1 MTSPAPPSPGPL
13 EHPLPAGMRD
23 QLPEEAHARR
33 ALARSVLRCA
43 ELRGYGLV
51 VAPAFEFAEVLER
64 GLGSLDTSEVL
75 RFIEP
80 ESGEVAAL
88 RPDMTPQI
96 ARMIATR
103 LFRRP
108 PPFRL
113 AYEGSVVRR
122 RAAQAHA
129 RRQIPQVGVELA
141 GRAGLEGDLE
151 ILALVHDA
159 LQSVQI
165 ARFSIDLG
173 DAGIVRALLADLPPE
188 TAASLGDAF
197 ADRDES
203 AVGALLGEG
212 GGGSPVLR
220 QLVGLSGGAD
230 ALREGQRLL
239 RGTAAEDAAARLG
252 RLFDAA
258 CKEGLE
264 GSLSVDFGE
273 MRGWAYYTGMRFHV
287 YADGHGQAVGS
298 GGRYD
303 ELLGRFGMPMP
314 AVGFAFDLDALGAVT
329 KQAGV
334 APAWPVRVLVA
345 GPEARA
351 RVDVLRAEG
360 LVAASHDDAAGAEA
374 HARAWRFSHLLL
386 EDSLVEL
393 ATGAAMP
400 WNAALARRLS
410 GRSASV
416 VEGA

>member
-1 MTSPAPPSPGPL
+1 MIPPNPASPGPL

-23 QLPEEAHARR
+23 QLPEEAQARR

-43 ELRGYGLV
+43 ELRGYGV
-51 VAPAFEFAEVLER
+51 VAVPAFEFAEVLER
-64 GLGSLDTSEVL
+64 GLGSLDSSEVL

-122 RAAQAHA
+122 RAARAAA

-141 GRAGLEGDLE
+141 GRAGLGGDLE

-173 DAGIVRALLADLPPE
+173 DAGILRALLAGLSAE
-188 TAASLGDAF
+188 TAALLGDAF
-197 ADRDES
+197 AERDES
-203 AVGALLGEG
+203 AVGELLREAGVQ
-212 GGGSPVLR
+212 SPVLR
-220 QLVGLSGGAD
+220 QLVGLSGGED
-230 ALREGQRLL
+230 ALREGQKLL
-239 RGTAAEDAAARLG
+239 RGTPAEGASARLG
-252 RLFDAA
+252 HLFDAA
-258 CKEGLE
+258 CKAGLE

-287 YADGHGQAVGS
+287 YAEGHGSAVGS

-314 AVGFAFDLDALGAVT
+314 AVGFAFDLDALGAAA
-329 KQAGV
+329 KHAGV
-334 APAWPVRVLVA
+334 APSGPLRVLVA
-345 GPEARA
+345 GPEASL
-351 RVDVLRAEG
+351 RVDILRAEG
-360 LVAASHDDAAGAEA
+360 LVAAAHDDAAGAEA
-374 HARAWRFSHLLL
+374 YARAWHFSHVLL

-400 WNAALARRLS
+400 WNAGLARRLS
-410 GRSASV
+410 GRPASV

>member
-1 MTSPAPPSPGPL
+1 MTPNSSPPGPL

-33 ALARSVLRCA
+33 SLARSVLGCA
-43 ELRGYGLV
+43 EERGYGV
-51 VAPAFEFAEVLER
+51 VAVPAFEFADVLER

-122 RAAQAHA
+122 RAARGQA
-129 RRQIPQVGVELA
+129 RRQLPQVGAELA
-141 GRAGLEGDLE
+141 GRAGLGGDLE
-151 ILALVHDA
+151 ILGLVHAA
-159 LQSVQI
+159 LQAVQI

-173 DAGIVRALLADLPPE
+173 DAGILRALLEGLSPGI
-188 TAASLGDAF
+188 AAALGDAF

-203 AVGALLGEG
+203 AVGALLSEAGVA
-212 GGGSPVLR
+212 SPVLR
-220 QLVGLSGGAD
+220 ELVGLSGGVE
-230 ALREGQRLL
+230 ALREGQKLL
-239 RGTAAEDAAARLG
+239 RGTAAEGAAERLG

-258 CKEGLE
+258 RNAGLE

-287 YADGHGQAVGS
+287 YAEGHGRAVGS

-314 AVGFAFDLDALGAVT
+314 AVGFAFDLDALGAAT
-329 KQAGV
+329 KHAGV
-334 APAWPVRVLVA
+334 APARPVRVLAA
-345 GPEARA
+345 GPEAGA
-351 RVDVLRAEG
+351 RVDLLRAEG
-360 LVAASHDDAAGAEA
+360 LVAVAHDDAAGAEA
-374 HARAWRFSHLLL
+374 YARAWHFSHVLLQ
-386 EDSLVEL
+386 DSLVEL

-400 WNAALARRLS
+400 WNADLARRLS
-410 GRSASV
+410 GRHASV